1 MGNNNLSDLVSSLF
15 DKVESGPSISFS
27 ELVEQKKIELGL
39 TDFQMSKILGIPK
52 NTFYRMTK
60 RISEGDVES
69 LDYFSIIK
77 ISQLF
82 NLDVEDLT
90 KTYVGSLN
98 PEHIGQIED
107 ARKANYILRT
117 FDVKALKDLNFISST
132 SDFRHIEDRI
142 TSFFHL
148 DSIFDYSHEVGRVLF
163 SKLHNSNDK
172 MRELWVRS
180 AFFQFEKI
188 ENQNNYDRDALVGL
202 VKNIRPYTRYE
213 EKGLLTVIR
222 ALFSVGITV
231 IVQPSPPKAKV
242 RGGTFVVN
250 GRPCIAITDYNN
262 NYATLWFALMH
273 ELFHVL
279 NDLDQLK
286 ILKYALTEDGS
297 ADLFLLQEEDADWF
311 AREMLFPREFMSY
324 IKHLINSPAS
334 VAKYAEEKRVHPSII
349 YSFFCYEM
357 NKENGKNMYGLYQQ
371 YFGKTDVALKSLK
384 TNPFDKQSIF
394 EEISLIKK
402 RLSAQNN

>member
-1 MGNNNLSDLVSSLF
+1 MGNDNLSNLISGLF
-15 DKVESGPSISFS
+15 DRVESGPSISFS

-82 NLDVEDLT
+82 NLDVQDLT

-117 FDVKALKDLNFISST
+117 FDVKGLKDLNFISST
-132 SDFRHIEDRI
+132 SDFRQIEDRI

-188 ENQNNYDRDALVGL
+188 ENQNEYDRDALLGL

-222 ALFSVGITV
+222 ALFSVGVTV

-242 RGGTFVVN
+242 RGGTFVAN
-250 GRPCIAITDYNN
+250 GKPCIAITDYNN

-311 AREMLFPREFMSY
+311 AREMLFPREFMNY

-371 YFGKTDVALKSLK
+371 YFGKTDIALKSIK
-384 TNPFDKQSIF
+384 TNPFDKESIF

>member
-1 MGNNNLSDLVSSLF
+1 MGNNDIPINISDLFEQVG
-15 DKVESGPSISFS
+15 SGPSVSFS
-27 ELVEQKKIELGL
+27 EMVEQKKLELGI

-82 NLDVEDLT
+82 NLDVQDLT

-98 PEHIGQIED
+98 SEHIGQIED

-117 FDVKALKDLNFISST
+117 FDVKGLKDLNFISST
-132 SDFRHIEDRI
+132 TDFQHIENRI
-142 TSFFHL
+142 KSFFHL

-188 ENQNNYDRDALVGL
+188 ENTNEFNREVLLSL

-213 EKGLLTVIR
+213 EKGFLTVIR
-222 ALFSVGITV
+222 ALFGVGITV

-286 ILKYALTEDGS
+286 VLKYALTEDGA

-311 AREMLFPREFMSY
+311 AREMLFPREFMNY
-324 IKHLINSPAS
+324 IKHLINSPTS
-334 VAKYAEEKRVHPSII
+334 VAKYAEEKRVHPAII
-349 YSFFCYEM
+349 YSFFCYEA
-357 NKENGKNMYGLYQQ
+357 NKEMGKNLYGLYQQ
-371 YFGKTDVALKSLK
+371 YFGKTDTALRSLK
-384 TNPFDKQSIF
+384 TNPFGKESIF

-402 RLSAQNN
+402 RLTVETN